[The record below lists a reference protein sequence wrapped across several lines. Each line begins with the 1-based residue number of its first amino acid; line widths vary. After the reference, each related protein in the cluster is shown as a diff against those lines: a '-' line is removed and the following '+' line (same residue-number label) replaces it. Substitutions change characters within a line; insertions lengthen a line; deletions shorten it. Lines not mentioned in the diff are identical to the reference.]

1 MYFRCPNISGSISAC
16 CHVGLLLLVGSCP
29 WYLTKNTNKP
39 VQIVTIKNKFLSIL
53 HPDEAVQTSSN
64 KRVHQLYNCKERT
77 SENKRKNCHFF
88 NPSQLLSQFDRSSIY
103 SKSDSSSNTGTIY
116 SMSDTSS
123 NTETI
128 YSMSDTSSN
137 TTDNE
142 TNNDSIEE
150 TSVFSNKNNYSISSQ
165 SVSMSANKISSSEAT
180 VTYISQES
188 LSQPETKDNQRIET
202 PTVETQESGRHQTLP
217 VESEVPVSNITDAD
231 TISVTSS
238 QTSYYGRSGVDTSK
252 NKFKKKVL
260 DIPPKSRIL
269 GK

>member
-123 NTETI
+123 NT
-128 YSMSDTSSN
+128 
-137 TTDNE
+137 TDNE

-165 SVSMSANKISSSEAT
+165 SVSMSAN
-180 VTYISQES
+180 
-188 LSQPETKDNQRIET
+188 
-202 PTVETQESGRHQTLP
+202 
-217 VESEVPVSNITDAD
+217 
-231 TISVTSS
+231 
-238 QTSYYGRSGVDTSK
+238 
-252 NKFKKKVL
+252 
-260 DIPPKSRIL
+260 
-269 GK
+269 